1 MSKSIK
7 STPILKLPK
16 KWEEKLDKYWPNFE
30 KLNLLGQ
37 IQREYNDNIICPA
50 IDKIWRA
57 YSLTPPDNVRVV
69 ILGQDPYP
77 NTNQANGL
85 SFSVN
90 QGVKIPPSLKNIFK
104 LKYLGSIFAADGD

>member
-7 STPILKLPK
+7 SKAIPKLPTR
-16 KWEEKLDKYWPNFE
+16 WEEKLNKYWPNLE

-37 IQREYNDNIICPA
+37 IQREYNDNVIYPA

-57 YSLTPPDNVRVV
+57 YSLTPPNNVRVV

-77 NTNQANGL
+77 NIN
-85 SFSVN
+85 
-90 QGVKIPPSLKNIFK
+90 
-104 LKYLGSIFAADGD
+104 